1 MTSIEVLLIS
11 LGLAM
16 DCFAVAFAAAMAGK
30 VRGVFGS
37 IRMALFFGLFQGG
50 MPVLGWLCGSAF
62 RNSLAPY
69 DHWIAFALLTAIAL
83 HLFYE
88 AWQGEEPEIG
98 TRALTWKGLFL
109 LSVATS
115 IDALGAGLSFAFLAA
130 EIYWAALSIGIVAG
144 LMTLIGLS
152 LGRMGAGRLDRWA
165 GLLGGLILLGIGI
178 RIVLEHIQK
187 GI

>member
-1 MTSIEVLLIS
+1 MSSLEILLIS

-16 DCFAVAFAAAMAGK
+16 DCFAVAFATAMGGK
-30 VRGVFGS
+30 VSRVSESLRLAF
-37 IRMALFFGLFQGG
+37 FFGLFQGG
-50 MPVLGWLCGSAF
+50 MPVLGWLGGAAF

-69 DHWIAFALLTAIAL
+69 DHWIAFALLTGIAL

-115 IDALGAGLSFAFLAA
+115 IDALGAGLSFAVMAVN
-130 EIYWAALSIGIVAG
+130 IYRAALSIAIVAG

-165 GLLGGLILLGIGI
+165 GMLGGFILLGIGI